1 MNRDWGFN
9 WQPPYIQM
17 GAGEYPFSN
26 PETRAVNNFL
36 LTHPNIAAVESY
48 HNSGGMILRG
58 PGARNYGE
66 YPVADVRVYD
76 FLGKKGEKMLP
87 GYRYLISYKDLYPV
101 YGGFLDWC
109 YRALG
114 IFAFT
119 NELYQTQQDMN
130 GDGKVTQR
138 ERMKWNDL
146 VLLGAGFVNWHKVK
160 HPTYGEVE
168 VGGWRKMTTRI
179 PPPFQL
185 EELCHRNNAFV
196 LFVADN
202 MPLLRFTETKVKR
215 LDKGTYLARV
225 SIRNDKIM
233 PTRAHQA
240 IQHNLGRPDFLLV
253 KGAKL
258 ISAGEV
264 INRFTNKVKPIDV
277 VKNSLFL
284 NQGIG
289 GLEKR
294 SFDLIVE
301 GRGRIKLIYDSEK
314 GGYYQKEIELK

>member
-58 PGARNYGE
+58 PGAKNYGE

-185 EELCHRNNAFV
+185 EEHCHRNNAFV

-202 MPLLRFTETKVKR
+202 MPLLKFTETKVKR
-215 LDKGTYLARV
+215 LDKGTYLVRV
-225 SIRNDKIM
+225 IIRNDKIM

-240 IQHNLGRPDFLLV
+240 IQHNIGRPDFLLV